1 MTQSE
6 VIKEL
11 TDLKNKTMLDSVY
24 AGTRGDTGGFQYYQD
39 GKQVG
44 LGEAITI
51 CQSDDIYPDWI
62 PFTEREPEDDCV
74 VIVTL
79 ISGTVTVACYIDNDF
94 HTMGDQVVAWMP
106 LPGRYK
112 YEKSET

>member
-6 VIKEL
+6 VIGKI
-11 TDLKNKTMLDSVY
+11 TDLRDKAINDCAI
-24 AGTRGDTGGFQYYQD
+24 AGMRSNSGCIKYYHHGKRVGFED
-39 GKQVG
+39 V
-44 LGEAITI
+44 LTI
-51 CQSDDIYPDWI
+51 CKSDDIYPDWI

-106 LPGRYK
+106 LPRRYK
-112 YEKSET
+112 YEKVQ